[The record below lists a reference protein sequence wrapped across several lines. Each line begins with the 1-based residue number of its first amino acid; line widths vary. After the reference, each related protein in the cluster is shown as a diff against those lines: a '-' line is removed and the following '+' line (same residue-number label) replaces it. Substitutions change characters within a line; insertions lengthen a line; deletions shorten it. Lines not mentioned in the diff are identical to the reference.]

1 MQNKLWTVL
10 KIQFLGQFGLNELRY
25 GKDKKR
31 RNASAAMLAVMIFIA
46 VIVVG
51 MSFMIGIGY
60 GAMGMMEVLPGIA
73 LAAVSMITFF
83 FSILK
88 ANAYLFAF
96 QEYDML
102 MSLPLSVKTVISSKF
117 LYMYLNN
124 LLFSLGVMLPMGSAY
139 LMWAGVHS
147 VAEAGLLI
155 FMWLA
160 AALFAPLIPMTA
172 ASILGAFVAAVVSK
186 FRFKVV
192 IQVVLIL
199 ALMCCFFAFNIFLNT
214 AGSDEEIFQR
224 MEDVADVTKGIVYR
238 FYPVTILFDTA
249 VNRHKILPFLGF
261 VVLSYG
267 IYYLFIV
274 IVERK
279 YCAINTALMSKG
291 KRVIYH
297 MKKQKGHT
305 VLGALVYKEWR
316 RFISSAPYVI
326 NIGIGMLFA
335 VLLSVGSMVIGRDA
349 LEEDAELME
358 IVQFCQ
364 YVIPFFI
371 TMLLSM
377 TCTTSVSLSLEGK
390 NLWILQ
396 SLPVDWKMILRGKM
410 AFNMVLLL
418 PAAFVCSVCLWI
430 TLQFDILTFLLYLL
444 LSFAMISFSTVIGM
458 WFNLCFQKY
467 QWENETEVLKQSAS
481 GTLGILV
488 NMFLEIILMLAALVF
503 SVAIDGRIIL
513 LAMSVVFS
521 LISGVIYYI
530 LLSGETSKI
539 KMPD

>member
-1 MQNKLWTVL
+1 MQSKLWTVL
-10 KIQFLGQFGLNELRY
+10 KIQFLNQSGLNELRY
-25 GKDKKR
+25 GNDKKKR
-31 RNASAAMLAVMIFIA
+31 YASVAMLVAMIVVA

-60 GAMGMMEVLPGIA
+60 GAMGMLEVLPGFA

-83 FSILK
+83 FSLLK

-117 LYMYLNN
+117 IYMYLND
-124 LLFSLGVMLPMGSAY
+124 LLFSLGVMIPMGSAY
-139 LMWAGVHS
+139 LMWADVHS
-147 VAEAGLLI
+147 VAETLLI
-155 FMWLA
+155 VVMWLVT
-160 AALFAPLIPMTA
+160 ALFAPLIPMTA
-172 ASILGAFVAAVVSK
+172 ASIFGALVAAIGSK
-186 FRFKVV
+186 SRFKVV

-199 ALMCCFFAFNIFLNT
+199 ALMCCLFAFNFFLNT
-214 AGSDEEIFQR
+214 TGNEEELFQK
-224 MEDVADVTKGIVYR
+224 MEDIANVTKGMPHR

-249 VNRHKILPFLGF
+249 VNRLKILPFLGF
-261 VVLSYG
+261 IALSFG
-267 IYYLFIV
+267 VYYLFIV
-274 IVERK
+274 FVERK

-291 KRVIYH
+291 KRAVYH

-316 RFISSAPYVI
+316 RFTSSAPYLI

-335 VLLSVGSMVIGRDA
+335 VILSVACLVVGRNA
-349 LEEDAELME
+349 LEEDAQLKE
-358 IVQFCQ
+358 IIEFCQ
-364 YVIPFFI
+364 YMIPFFF

-396 SLPVDWKMILRGKM
+396 SLPIDWKMILKGKM
-410 AFNMVLLL
+410 AFNIILLL
-418 PAAFVCSVCLWI
+418 PAALVCSICLWI

-467 QWENETEVLKQSAS
+467 QWENETEVIKQSAS

-488 NMFLEIILMLAALVF
+488 NVFLELILMVVTVALSF
-503 SVAIDGRIIL
+503 FIDGRIVL
-513 LAMSVVFS
+513 LGISVIFS
-521 LISGVIYYI
+521 LISGGIYCA
-530 LLSGETSKI
+530 LLSGRDSRI
-539 KMPD
+539 KVPD